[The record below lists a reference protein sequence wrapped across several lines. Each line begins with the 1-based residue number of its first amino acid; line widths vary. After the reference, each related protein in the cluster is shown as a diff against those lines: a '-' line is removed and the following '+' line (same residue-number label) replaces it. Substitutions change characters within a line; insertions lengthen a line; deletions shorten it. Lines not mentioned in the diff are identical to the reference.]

1 MKHPARFLGLM
12 AILFALPALAKEGDT
27 FGVYAAYAH
36 YYDSNLFRLADG
48 ENAVIIEDGIPVYAT
63 ERSDTFNVLNVGVNM
78 DWKPGRQQV
87 LASASKSFVRYSNFS
102 SLDYDGSDYR
112 GTWNWR
118 LGNHWSGQLGASE
131 VVTQTSFNDLDSV
144 LGFFVAVNNLVTRDR
159 QFASA
164 EWELHP
170 RWRAGVG
177 GARASSENSALVQRS
192 EDYAED
198 SEYAYLMHIT
208 PKGSKLSG
216 EIRRIDAS
224 YPNRELVA
232 GSLVD
237 NSYTQD
243 EYNFLGDW
251 SVTGK
256 LVAHL
261 KLGFVD
267 RQHENLSLHDY
278 SGVAGRVTAD
288 YFPTGKSALNLTV
301 YREPAPLE
309 DVNSSFLLNTGA
321 SLNAVW
327 RITDKVTTR
336 AGASYV
342 NGVYDQI
349 VAAGLQREEDTLNGS
364 LSLSYTPVRMA
375 TIDVGL
381 QAGRRDSNISVNE
394 YTFHSVFVSVRAD
407 F

>member
-1 MKHPARFLGLM
+1 MIFLL
-12 AILFALPALAKEGDT
+12 ALPAAAKEGDT
-27 FGVYAAYAH
+27 FGAYASYAH
-36 YYDSNLFRLADG
+36 YYDSNLFRLAED
-48 ENAVIIEDGIPVYAT
+48 ENAVIIENGIPTYT
-63 ERSDTFNVLNVGVNM
+63 TQRSDTFGVLNVGVDM

-87 LASASKSFVRYSNFS
+87 VASASKSFVRYSNFS

-131 VVTQTSFNDLDSV
+131 VVTQTSFNDLNSV
-144 LGFFVAVNNLVTRDR
+144 LGTFVAVSNLVTRDR

-170 RWRAGVG
+170 RWRAGAG
-177 GARASSENSALVQRS
+177 GARVSSENSALVQRS
-192 EDYAED
+192 EDYDED
-198 SEYAYLMHIT
+198 SAYAYLMHVT
-208 PKGSKLSG
+208 PKGSKLRG
-216 EIRRIDAS
+216 EIRHLEAS

-232 GSLVD
+232 GSLID
-237 NSYTQD
+237 NSYNQD
-243 EYNFLGDW
+243 EYNFLADW

-256 LVAHL
+256 LLAHL

-267 RQHENLSLHDY
+267 RQHENLSSHDY
-278 SGVAGRVTAD
+278 SGVAGRLTAD
-288 YFPTGKSALNLTV
+288 YFPTGKTALNLTV
-301 YREPAPLE
+301 YREPAPVE
-309 DVNSSFLLNTGA
+309 DANSSFLLNTGA

-336 AGASYV
+336 AGATYV
-342 NGVYDQI
+342 NGDYDQI
-349 VAAGLQREEDTLNGS
+349 VEVGLKREDDTLSGS

-381 QAGRRDSNISVNE
+381 QAGRRDSTISVID